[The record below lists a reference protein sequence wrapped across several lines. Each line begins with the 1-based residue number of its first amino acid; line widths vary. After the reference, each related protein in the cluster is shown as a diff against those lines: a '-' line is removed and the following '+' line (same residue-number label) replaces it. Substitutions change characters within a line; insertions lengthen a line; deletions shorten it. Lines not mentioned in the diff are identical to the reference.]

1 MENLHLKNLQSEQLN
16 QFKLKQNAEQF
27 KNLTNKINELINNTN
42 DILKTIQFKNN
53 TIEKFIKEYFTNVQN
68 NILTPKLHDLSTL
81 TNLITTIKNWD
92 IKTTLTKDELTN
104 LGKNNGILFNDN
116 IIKINYQVYQTEDE
130 EAYNVLK
137 ITLDAYNNITNINV
151 IEM

>member
-27 KNLTNKINELINNTN
+27 KNLTNEINELINNTN

-53 TIEKFIKEYFTNVQN
+53 TIERFIKEYFTNIQN
-68 NILTPKLHDLSTL
+68 NVLTPKLYDLSSL

-104 LGKNNGILFNDN
+104 LQKNNDILFNDN

-137 ITLDAYNNITNINV
+137 IKLDAYNNITNINV

>member
-27 KNLTNKINELINNTN
+27 KNLTNEINELINNTN

-53 TIEKFIKEYFTNVQN
+53 TIEKFIKEYFADIQN
-68 NILTPKLHDLSTL
+68 DILTPKLYDLSLL

-116 IIKINYQVYQTEDE
+116 IIKINYQVYQTEYE

-137 ITLDAYNNITNINV
+137 IKLDAYNNITNINV

>member
-1 MENLHLKNLQSEQLN
+1 MDNLHLKNLKSDTIN
-16 QFKLKQNAEQF
+16 QMKLKQNAEQF
-27 KNLTNKINELINNTN
+27 KNLTNEINELINNTN
-42 DILKTIQFKNN
+42 DILKTIKFKNK
-53 TIEKFIKEYFTNVQN
+53 TIEDFIKLYFIDVQHD
-68 NILTPKLHDLSTL
+68 ILTPKLHDLSSL

-92 IKTTLTKDELTN
+92 IKTTLTKDELIN
-104 LGKNNGILFNDN
+104 LQKNNDILFNDN

-137 ITLDAYNNITNINV
+137 IKLDAYNNITNINV

>member
-27 KNLTNKINELINNTN
+27 KKLTNEINELINDTN
-42 DILKTIQFKNN
+42 DILKTIKFKNN
-53 TIEKFIKEYFTNVQN
+53 TIERFIKEYFTNVQN
-68 NILTPKLHDLSTL
+68 DILTPKLYDLSSL

-137 ITLDAYNNITNINV
+137 IKLDAYNNITNINV

>member
-27 KNLTNKINELINNTN
+27 KRLTSEINELINDTN
-42 DILKTIQFKNN
+42 DILKTIKFKNK
-53 TIEKFIKEYFTNVQN
+53 TIEDFIKLYFIDIQHD
-68 NILTPKLHDLSTL
+68 ILTPKLYDLSSL
-81 TNLITTIKNWD
+81 TNLVTTIKNWD
-92 IKTTLTKDELTN
+92 IETTLTKDELIN
-104 LGKNNGILFNDN
+104 LRKNNDILLNNN

-130 EAYNVLK
+130 EAFNVLK
-137 ITLDAYNNITNINV
+137 ITLDAYNKITNINV

>member
-27 KNLTNKINELINNTN
+27 KNLTNEINELINNTN

-53 TIEKFIKEYFTNVQN
+53 TIEKFIKEYFADIQN
-68 NILTPKLHDLSTL
+68 DILTPKLYDLSLL

-137 ITLDAYNNITNINV
+137 IKLDAYNNITNINV

>member
-27 KNLTNKINELINNTN
+27 KNLTNEINELINNTN

-53 TIEKFIKEYFTNVQN
+53 TIEKFIKEYFTDIQN
-68 NILTPKLHDLSTL
+68 DILTPKLYDLSLL

-104 LGKNNGILFNDN
+104 LRKNNGILFNDN

-137 ITLDAYNNITNINV
+137 IKLDAYNNITNINV